1 MVSESKL
8 KARLPEPLSA
18 TNSDTDRRRRMP
30 PLSALKA
37 FEAAARHMSF
47 RAAADE
53 LNVTHSAV
61 SHQVKSLEEFLDVAL
76 FLRGGRAVKLTE
88 EGRLLFPVLRDAFDN
103 ISAGTDLLRRRR
115 VSGSL
120 TLQVYVTLAVKWLLP
135 RLHDFANRNPEIQIA
150 LSTSYTGWE
159 FSREE
164 GDAGIIFA
172 RQRHAELHYTHLGR
186 AKWFP
191 VCAPGL
197 LEGDPPL
204 KSPAD
209 VLRHRLFQVY
219 PARNAWSDWLGEVG
233 QGSTGP
239 ELAGPYFDNYLL
251 ALEAAASGEGLSLA
265 TRVFVEQDLRDGR
278 LVAPFKQTAETSGGW
293 YFVCSKER
301 RHEPRIAKV
310 REWLSNLVKE
320 AGKDNP
326 FD

>member
-1 MVSESKL
+1 MVRETKH
-8 KARLPEPLSA
+8 KPKQPAPISA
-18 TNSDTDRRRRMP
+18 TNSDSDRRRRMP

-61 SHQVKSLEEFLDVAL
+61 SHQIKSLEEFLDVAL

-88 EGRLLFPVLRDAFDN
+88 EGRLLFPVLRDSFDN
-103 ISAGTDLLRRRR
+103 IAAGTDLLRRRR

-135 RLHDFANRNPEIQIA
+135 RLHDFAKRNPEIQIA
-150 LSTSYTGWE
+150 LSTSYTGWD

-172 RQRHAELHYTHLGR
+172 RHKHAELHYTHLGR
-186 AKWFP
+186 ATWFP

-197 LEGDPPL
+197 LKGDPPL
-204 KSPAD
+204 EKPVD
-209 VLRHRLFQVY
+209 LLNHRLFQVY
-219 PARNAWSDWLGEVG
+219 PARSAWSDWLGAVG
-233 QGSTGP
+233 VGP
-239 ELAGPYFDNYLL
+239 DIPDITGPYFDNYLL

-265 TRVFVEQDLRDGR
+265 TRVFVEQDIRDGR
-278 LVAPFKQTAETSGGW
+278 LVAPFKKTSETSGGW

-301 RHEPRIAKV
+301 RQEPRIARV
-310 REWLSNLVKE
+310 RDWLCALVAESGKE
-320 AGKDNP
+320 NP